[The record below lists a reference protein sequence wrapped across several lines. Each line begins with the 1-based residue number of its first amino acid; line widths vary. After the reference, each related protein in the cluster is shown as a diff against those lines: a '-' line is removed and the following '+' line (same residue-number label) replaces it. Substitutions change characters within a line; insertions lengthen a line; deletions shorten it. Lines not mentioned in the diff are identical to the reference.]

1 MREPLSSLM
10 FLLILSLAVGLLS
23 CAEEGFGD
31 EDYVRLTVE
40 LTLLGSVRGP
50 AGEPPP
56 SETERRTE
64 WHRTETDRLMVE
76 YGISEAEY
84 LDYATKL
91 HDDINRYI
99 DVLDEMAEELERR
112 NEEIIDDEAPEY
124 VKPPPGSFG

>member
-1 MREPLSSLM
+1 VRRFLLSLVFLLPFAMGLSSC
-10 FLLILSLAVGLLS
+10 V
-23 CAEEGFGD
+23 EEGFGD
-31 EDYVRLTVE
+31 DEYIKLTVE

-56 SETERRTE
+56 SEVERRRE
-64 WHRTETDRLMVE
+64 WHRNETDRLMAE

-84 LDYATKL
+84 LEFATGL
-91 HDDINRYI
+91 HDDLGRYT
-99 DVLDEMAEELERR
+99 DVLEEIAAELERR

>member
-1 MREPLSSLM
+1 MRRSLLP
-10 FLLILSLAVGLLS
+10 LLITFLFAVGLLS
-23 CAEEGFGD
+23 CAEESFGD
-31 EDYVRLTVE
+31 DDYVSLTVE

-56 SETERRTE
+56 SEVERRRE
-64 WHRTETDRLMVE
+64 WHRNESDRLMAE

-84 LDYATKL
+84 LEFATEL
-91 HDDINRYI
+91 HEDIGRYT
-99 DVLDEMAEELERR
+99 DVLDEIAAELERR